1 MKKRNG
7 ELKLIPQV
15 LEQERKLGIGQP
27 EPRGDGAIRD
37 SLVGTLLAQ
46 PELRSCTIRAQRGSQ
61 IEIVHQ
67 SPSGFDASGD
77 IEATVRDGV
86 IMLDGRVISHAHRRL
101 AGVLAWWTRGR
112 RDVINGLDV
121 DPPESDG
128 DAELADALRL
138 VLESDPTVEAD
149 RVALSCRSGVVTL
162 QGWVRS
168 RAEQRRVE
176 LDAWYVASVTGVVNR
191 LEVRP

>member
-1 MKKRNG
+1 MKRNG
-7 ELKLIPQV
+7 ALKLIPQV
-15 LEQERKLGIGQP
+15 LEQERKLGIGEP

-46 PELRSCTIRAQRGSQ
+46 PELRSCTIRAQRNSQ

-67 SPSGFDASGD
+67 GPFDGSGE
-77 IEATVRDGV
+77 IELTVRDGV
-86 IMLDGRVISHAHRRL
+86 IMLEGRVISHAHRRL
-101 AGVLAWWTRGR
+101 AGALAWWTRGR

-121 DPPESDG
+121 DPQEADG

-138 VLESDPTVEAD
+138 VLESDPSID
-149 RVALSCRSGVVTL
+149 PDCVALRCRSGVVTL
-162 QGWVRS
+162 EGWVRS
-168 RAEQRRVE
+168 RNEQRRVE

-191 LEVRP
+191 LHIRP